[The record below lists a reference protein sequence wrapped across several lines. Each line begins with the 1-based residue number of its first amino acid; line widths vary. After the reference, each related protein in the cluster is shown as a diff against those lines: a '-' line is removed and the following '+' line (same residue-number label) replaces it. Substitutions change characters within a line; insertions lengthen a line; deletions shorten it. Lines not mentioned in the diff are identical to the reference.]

1 MAAIAGAAFLIVGFG
16 KAWDWR
22 GIVSMAAGVLWLAVA
37 VQHLRKARSQEPP
50 SRA

>member
-1 MAAIAGAAFLIVGFG
+1 MAAIAGAVFLIVGFG
-16 KAWDWR
+16 KGWDWR

-37 VQHLRKARSQEPP
+37 VQHSRKTRSQEPP